1 MWLVGTTRAGHLTNP
16 GAVSA
21 LVGPASAGHLPKGFG
36 CASDPEPGKSGLIL
50 PTLGSVDLW
59 SRQNNDALA
68 PLSSE
73 SLQCAGRELN
83 RSGCTCTGPP

>member
-1 MWLVGTTRAGHLTNP
+1 M
-16 GAVSA
+16 
-21 LVGPASAGHLPKGFG
+21 
-36 CASDPEPGKSGLIL
+36 IL